1 MSTAKNL
8 STSTTVTFK
17 SVGSKIAAYNE
28 SQNTEEIQLLPIGIQ
43 TPLELNNGDLFK
55 MHYRLEDQITDNLR
69 NLIATNKGER
79 LGNPEFG
86 TNLKRVQYDAPNKE
100 DAEIE
105 MMAKISGAVSKFMPF
120 VTLVDFTTTILP
132 PSMLDAATDTEGYPA
147 GALLVRISYTVAQLG
162 SGTRGLQLILPM
174 GV

>member
-1 MSTAKNL
+1 
-8 STSTTVTFK
+8 
-17 SVGSKIAAYNE
+17 
-28 SQNTEEIQLLPIGIQ
+28 
-43 TPLELNNGDLFK
+43 
-55 MHYRLEDQITDNLR
+55 
-69 NLIATNKGER
+69 
-79 LGNPEFG
+79 
-86 TNLKRVQYDAPNKE
+86 
-100 DAEIE
+100 